1 MVILSTGSWER
12 GGGGAA
18 GLAPPPRRAARR
30 GSPGEPQAEPGA
42 AVPAQPLS
50 LGGTLL
56 VWYGLVLWAADAP
69 WRGGGPSRRTC
80 GGLGRESSSCT
91 QARSSRVPGT
101 LPHPTP
107 DWIREP
113 AWETLSHGRRNAA
126 SVPVTESA
134 PGVLLLIA
142 FFRYSK
148 AFLVFLFLTECPP
161 LPAISRLGRV
171 FGWSVLKVTGHL

>member
-142 FFRYSK
+142 FFR
-148 AFLVFLFLTECPP
+148 
-161 LPAISRLGRV
+161 
-171 FGWSVLKVTGHL
+171 